1 MGRLE
6 ITCPQCHQLNVR
18 YTGWAALFNP
28 RRPRYCTLCE
38 TELATGRRHALDML
52 LAVPRWVCV
61 YLCHI
66 VIGAVLP
73 GIVAALVWPSILDQP
88 LYVRVVPLLCGA
100 LAGLA
105 LAERSRRAGTLLS
118 RPRRRKDRPRR

>member
-1 MGRLE
+1 MGRIE
-6 ITCPQCHQLNVR
+6 ITCQQCHQLNVR

-38 TELATGRRHALDML
+38 TELATGRRRALDRL
-52 LAVPRWVCV
+52 LAAPMWVCV
-61 YLCHI
+61 YLLHV

-73 GIVAALVWPSILDQP
+73 GIVAALVWPSVLDQP
-88 LYVRVVPLLCGA
+88 LYMRVVPLLCGA
-100 LAGLA
+100 LAGLL

-118 RPRRRKDRPRR
+118 RPRRRKDGPRR